1 MKRGAP
7 REETD
12 DPVSIEGPP
21 PLARMAALMALV
33 DLFWNRVAVRVVGAA
48 DQDAAIAF
56 QRAGVFPRNLAA
68 VAGLIALIAGLFTFL
83 RMAGYSG
90 LPRRLAV
97 SSLAGVLT
105 PAFVLALIVPKER
118 VSILVVVVAL
128 GASNALVFLVGT
140 VAVRFAAGARR
151 WAAAAAMIS
160 GALVLTV
167 LVDLSVRSVAEFAGA
182 VPIGLLAHHGGEAAW
197 HLVPPLVLAALFRAP
212 PGAPRSEATP
222 PPQAMLAVAG
232 VLVVGV
238 LALALYG
245 EHALHAHRFATLVY
259 GALRLTL
266 APEPLAW
273 LNGLTVGVG
282 LAAALVGLGSSSP
295 ARVQLGAAAA
305 LWLAAGYAPRAPGQL
320 LDFALAGILLARA
333 AQAATVEGRERARV
347 RWAPLLP
354 AEPGS

>member
-1 MKRGAP
+1 
-7 REETD
+7 
-12 DPVSIEGPP
+12 
-21 PLARMAALMALV
+21 
-33 DLFWNRVAVRVVGAA
+33 
-48 DQDAAIAF
+48 
-56 QRAGVFPRNLAA
+56 
-68 VAGLIALIAGLFTFL
+68 
-83 RMAGYSG
+83 
-90 LPRRLAV
+90 
-97 SSLAGVLT
+97 
-105 PAFVLALIVPKER
+105 
-118 VSILVVVVAL
+118 
-128 GASNALVFLVGT
+128 
-140 VAVRFAAGARR
+140 
-151 WAAAAAMIS
+151 
-160 GALVLTV
+160 
-167 LVDLSVRSVAEFAGA
+167 
-182 VPIGLLAHHGGEAAW
+182 
-197 HLVPPLVLAALFRAP
+197 
-212 PGAPRSEATP
+212 
-222 PPQAMLAVAG
+222 MLAVAG

-273 LNGLTVGVG
+273 LNGLTVGIG